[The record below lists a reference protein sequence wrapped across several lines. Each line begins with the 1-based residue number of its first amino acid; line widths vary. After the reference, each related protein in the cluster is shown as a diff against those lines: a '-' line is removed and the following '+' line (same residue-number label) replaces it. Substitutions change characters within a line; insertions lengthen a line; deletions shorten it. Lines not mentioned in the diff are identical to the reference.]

1 MMGGGHLGI
10 FKDRVMEAGEQLLL
24 TATHPDIRVPFSRPW
39 LCSLSSKETP
49 GYLQHGAPWGNLKSE
64 CRSPLS
70 PSPAW
75 LCSGLY
81 RVVLRCAR
89 L

>member
-1 MMGGGHLGI
+1 MTGGRHLGI
-10 FKDRVMEAGEQLLL
+10 SKDRVIEVGEQLLL
-24 TATHPDIRVPFSRPW
+24 TATHAGIKVPFSQPW
-39 LCSLSSKETP
+39 LCSLSSKGTP
-49 GYLQHGAPWGNLKSE
+49 GYLQHGAPWGNLRSE

-75 LCSGLY
+75 LCLGLH